1 MNFVALIAALDQTT
15 KTTAKHD
22 SLVEFIQQGDPVEV
36 ALGCAHLLGHRT
48 LKGHRALLRQTGIEY
63 LGDETLFEDAYPS

>member
-22 SLVEFIQQGDPVEV
+22 SLVEFIQQGDPV
-36 ALGCAHLLGHRT
+36 
-48 LKGHRALLRQTGIEY
+48 
-63 LGDETLFEDAYPS
+63 